1 MNKQRKWRDKSL
13 AKAVAGAALAAG
25 AAAAQAMTFAFGED
39 SEWTLDWDTN
49 VAYTAQ
55 LRVAKP
61 DSDQFRYKDTGNIE
75 ADSRAYAVLI
85 NANDGDNNFKRGS
98 LTQNKASFV
107 TEMDLKCHDYGAV
120 RPRARLLRRRVRPE
134 HPAE

>member
-1 MNKQRKWRDKSL
+1 MDQQGKWHHKAL
-13 AKAVAGAALAAG
+13 AHAVAGAALAAS
-25 AAAAQAMTFAFGED
+25 ATAAQAMSFAFGDD
-39 SEWTLDWDTN
+39 SEWNLDWDTN
-49 VAYTAQ
+49 IAYTAQ

-61 DSDQFRYKDTGNIE
+61 DIDQFRYEDTGNLE

-107 TEMDLKCHDYGAV
+107 TEMDLKWLDYGAV
-120 RPRARLLRRRVRPE
+120 RPRARLL
-134 HPAE
+134 